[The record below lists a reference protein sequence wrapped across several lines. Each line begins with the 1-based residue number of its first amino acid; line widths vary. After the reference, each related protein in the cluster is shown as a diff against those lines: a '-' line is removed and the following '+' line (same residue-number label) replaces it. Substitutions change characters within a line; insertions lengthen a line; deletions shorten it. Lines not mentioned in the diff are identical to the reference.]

1 MMGLGRCV
9 FVTLLALCAGCA
21 LLGKGKPLALRYF
34 DLQSDDGYR
43 SSTSTNGARLKL
55 GEVRAA
61 RHIDRRFASRESAH
75 ELSYHDAWRFSDQPE
90 AFLERALSRNLFER
104 AAITR
109 VVSGGGSTLEV
120 ELTAFEQSPD
130 DDKVQ
135 VTALARMHD
144 DRVQLWQRT
153 FTAEQKVEAGDEAEA
168 LAAALSRALAQV
180 AVQITEQTV
189 QALAQAATPP
199 SPASSPAT
207 PAATLSQPT
216 P

>member
-1 MMGLGRCV
+1 MMELARWV
-9 FVTLLALCAGCA
+9 FVTLLALCMGCA
-21 LLGKGKPLALRYF
+21 LLGKGKPLARRYF

-43 SSTSTNGARLKL
+43 PAPQANGARLKL

-109 VVSGGGSTLEV
+109 VVSGAGSTLEV

-130 DDKVQ
+130 DEKVQ
-135 VTALARMHD
+135 VTALARLHD

-153 FTAEQKVEAGDEAEA
+153 FAAEQKVEAGDEAEV
-168 LAAALSRALAQV
+168 LAAALSQALAQV
-180 AVQITEQTV
+180 AAQITEQTL
-189 QALAQAATPP
+189 QALARAEPP
-199 SPASSPAT
+199 
-207 PAATLSQPT
+207 PAASAPQPG
-216 P
+216 PAALAQPVP